1 MVALITF
8 RSQGSYAFILIT
20 LENKLTYLQVKVP
33 LSFSERNVCDLCQIN
48 LKLFFQPCKC
58 KTKRESHY
66 YVWVIFIQNK
76 LAQRQTKIYYL
87 GKQVAT
93 DQKHP

>member
-8 RSQGSYAFILIT
+8 RSQGSYEFILIT

-48 LKLFFQPCKC
+48 LKLFFPAMQM
-58 KTKRESHY
+58 
-66 YVWVIFIQNK
+66 QNK
-76 LAQRQTKIYYL
+76 ERKSLLRL
-87 GKQVAT
+87 GNFYSK
-93 DQKHP
+93 